1 MIAYT
6 SRYFNVIA
14 PVLRRIIR
22 KRYGYDLAKRAYDG
36 ARPIY
41 RDLLSAAPPIGGENP
56 MAKNLYEACV
66 FFALYRAAG
75 GELTPDM
82 LRVVVDDLFSM
93 RVMKLVGVAANLN
106 RKKDVATFNARLRN
120 NARWVREHP
129 EVEPYTWDFNFGDT
143 AGDTQVNYYF
153 TRCPIN
159 DLCREQGLM
168 DVLPIMCDIDHTTA
182 RLAHG
187 HLVRHHTLAT
197 DGPVCDYLIRGD
209 AVVE

>member
-14 PVLRRIIR
+14 PVMRHLIQ

-41 RDLLSAAPPIGGENP
+41 RDLLAAAPPIGADNP

-66 FFALYRAAG
+66 FFALYRAAD

-82 LRVVVDDLFSM
+82 LRTVVDDLFSLRIM
-93 RVMKLVGVAANLN
+93 GVVGMAINLN
-106 RKKDVATFNARLRN
+106 RPKDVAKFNQRLHAN
-120 NARWVREHP
+120 VRWVEEHP
-129 EVEPYTWDFNFGDT
+129 ETEPYTWDFNFGDT
-143 AGDTQVNYYF
+143 AGDTQVNYHF

-168 DVLPIMCDIDHTTA
+168 DVLPVMCNIDHITA
-182 RLAHG
+182 RLVHG
-187 HLVRHHTLAT
+187 RLVRHHTLAT
-197 DGPVCDYLIRGD
+197 DGPICDYLIRGD
-209 AVVE
+209 QSL